1 MQGGLVSTTGG
12 YRTTTVGDM
21 GPPAVTGSPAVPDAT
36 TAGQGPGVETS
47 TSVSDLE
54 GMGPIDR
61 LLAGSEWTRDDVELL
76 LQFVSTAI
84 LIYWVA
90 TEV

>member
-1 MQGGLVSTTGG
+1 VSTTGR

-21 GPPAVTGSPAVPDAT
+21 GPPAATGAPTVPGTT
-36 TAGQGPGVETS
+36 TAGEGPGVETS
-47 TSVSDLE
+47 ASVSDLE

-61 LLAGSEWTRDDVELL
+61 LLAGSEWTREDVELL

-90 TEV
+90 TEI

>member
-1 MQGGLVSTTGG
+1 MQGGLVSTTGR

-21 GPPAVTGSPAVPDAT
+21 GPPAATGAPAVPGTT
-36 TAGQGPGVETS
+36 TAGEGPGVETS
-47 TSVSDLE
+47 ASVSDLE

-61 LLAGSEWTRDDVELL
+61 LLAGSEWTREDVELL